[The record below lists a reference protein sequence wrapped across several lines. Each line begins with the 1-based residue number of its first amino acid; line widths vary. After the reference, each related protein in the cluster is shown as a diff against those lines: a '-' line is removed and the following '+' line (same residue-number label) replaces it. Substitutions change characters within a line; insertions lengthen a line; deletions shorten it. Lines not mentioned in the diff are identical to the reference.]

1 MGLVS
6 LLGEDETP
14 GPPPPCGQQG
24 KDRERVSSTSRDGV
38 LPRDQI
44 CQPPD
49 LGLPASRTVSN
60 KCLLVEPPGLWYFV
74 TAAKLTQVGPL
85 WPLTAFS
92 LCFLSL
98 SPKPEPPTVLSHPH
112 GTQQGPWRQGKP
124 GRCSRNVPEGGPPST
139 SPHSAEQLP
148 FSHQPLHII
157 QKHPNPFLRAWPL

>member
-1 MGLVS
+1 MA
-6 LLGEDETP
+6 
-14 GPPPPCGQQG
+14 
-24 KDRERVSSTSRDGV
+24 STSRDGV
-38 LPRDQI
+38 LPRGQI

-49 LGLPASRTVSN
+49 LGLPASGTVSN
-60 KCLLVEPPGLWYFV
+60 KCLLVETPGLRYFV
-74 TAAKLTQVGPL
+74 TAAKLTQVGPP

-98 SPKPEPPTVLSHPH
+98 SPEPEPPTVLSRPH

-124 GRCSRNVPEGGPPST
+124 CWCSPNVLEVGPPST

-157 QKHPNPFLRAWPL
+157 QKHLNPFLRAWPL